1 MNSLIKVTKRYCTR
15 LSGNQIKYVVNTEM
29 DFTKIDYRIEN
40 PFDEKPFDENP
51 FDENPFDDKSGCQIL
66 EKLSSMN
73 INHES
78 NYPDIDKMKH
88 VYTSLDEWIQE
99 AIHK

>member
-1 MNSLIKVTKRYCTR
+1 MNSLIKVAKRYCTH
-15 LSGNQIKYVVNTEM
+15 LNINQIKCVVNTEM
-29 DFTKIDYRIEN
+29 DFTKIDYRI
-40 PFDEKPFDENP
+40 
-51 FDENPFDDKSGCQIL
+51 ENPFDDKSGCQIL

-78 NYPDIDKMKH
+78 NYPDINKMKH
-88 VYTSLDEWIQE
+88 VYTSLDERIQE